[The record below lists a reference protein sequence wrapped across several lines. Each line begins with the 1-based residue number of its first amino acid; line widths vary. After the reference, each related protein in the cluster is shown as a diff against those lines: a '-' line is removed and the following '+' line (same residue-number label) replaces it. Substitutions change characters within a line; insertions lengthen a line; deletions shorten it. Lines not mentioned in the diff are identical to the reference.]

1 MPDATKQNYP
11 SKIKSYLNE
20 LPDAGDDDEDGRE
33 HHADGEDQLERS
45 PVHLVP
51 VFRIPQTVKLI
62 SVPV

>member
-1 MPDATKQNYP
+1 MLDATKQNNL
-11 SKIKSYLNE
+11 SENKTYLNE
-20 LPDAGDDDEDGRE
+20 LPDAGDDDKDGRE